1 MLPAVLG
8 LANAEMSATRSLSIL
23 GPRASRL
30 AEVSLTEAEI
40 CLAHCVGCAPCI
52 QPVQKPIEHGMLTVF
67 AVATEPTGMMSLRTP
82 GVPDFKAVAP
92 YSRAAINMSIATA
105 GIFACNNKQS
115 YSCRN
120 HPIP

>member
-40 CLAHCVGCAPCI
+40 CVAHCVGCAPCI
-52 QPVQKPIEHGMLTVF
+52 QPVHELIDGMLTVF
-67 AVATEPTGMMSLRTP
+67 AVATEPTGTMSLRTP

-92 YSRAAINMSIATA
+92 FSRAAINMSIATA
-105 GIFACNNKQS
+105 GIFACNNEQS
-115 YSCRN
+115 YSWRH
-120 HPIP
+120 HPIS